1 MTEQDVIQLK
11 NIKKVYKTGEEDTV
25 AVDDIDLSI
34 KKNEFVAIMGPSGS
48 GKSTLMHILGLLD
61 VATSGEYL
69 LAGENVS
76 KLSKNKQAEIR
87 NREIGFVFQQF
98 NLLPRTTVL
107 DNVLLPT
114 IYGKQKNSI
123 AKAKEI
129 IACVGLASRI
139 KHKSNQLSGGQ
150 IQRVAI
156 ARALISDPSTIL
168 ADEPTGNLDTK
179 KSQEIMQLF
188 QKINDDG
195 ATVVLI
201 THEQTMAKYAKRIIT
216 LEDGKIVSDKE
227 NK

>member
-11 NIKKVYKTGEEDTV
+11 NIKKVYKTGEENTV
-25 AVDDIDLSI
+25 AVNGIDLSI
-34 KKNEFVAIMGPSGS
+34 KKNEFVAIMGSSGS

-114 IYGKQKNSI
+114 IYGKQKNSV

-129 IACVGLASRI
+129 IERVGLASRI

-156 ARALISDPSTIL
+156 ARALISDPSIIL

-179 KSQEIMQLF
+179 KSKEIMQLF
-188 QKINDDG
+188 QKINNGG

-201 THEQTMAKYAKRIIT
+201 THEQTIAKYAKRIIT
-216 LEDGKIVSDKE
+216 LEDGKIVSDME